1 MRRLSPLADT
11 YTKERSVPVCTATLE
26 QLGFELARI
35 PNIRLDL
42 DDRPQKSPRACVI
55 ASDPPKVVHLIT
67 RAQGGMHD
75 YAAFLHEAGHALH
88 YALCDP
94 GLPYAFRKI
103 SRDHALTEVYSYLIE
118 AVGREPGWH
127 AEHFGLSDED
137 ASRNAEAAGFIEA
150 LLFRR
155 YTAKLGYELDFWGRF
170 ADDGG
175 SPGGYQE
182 RLEAAVGFRY
192 PTENYLSDMDWGFY
206 RPTTCAPGS
215 APRSCGTG
223 CPPTWGRP
231 GGAARRPGRSC
242 ASCSAKGRVRRARSL
257 QRGSASSPTTRARSS
272 MSSRRSPAP
281 SAQTSLP
288 RRSPQDP
295 NGPGPFS

>member
-1 MRRLSPLADT
+1 
-11 YTKERSVPVCTATLE
+11 
-26 QLGFELARI
+26 
-35 PNIRLDL
+35 
-42 DDRPQKSPRACVI
+42 
-55 ASDPPKVVHLIT
+55 
-67 RAQGGMHD
+67 MHD

-103 SRDHALTEVYSYLIE
+103 SRDHALTEVYSYLVE

-175 SPGGYQE
+175 TPGGYQE
-182 RLEAAVGFRY
+182 RLEAATGFRY

-206 RPTTCAPGS
+206 TADYLRAWIRAAQLRHRLSPTS
-215 APRSCGTG
+215 
-223 CPPTWGRP
+223 GRP
-231 GGAARRPGRSC
+231 GGAAPRPGRSC
-242 ASCSAKGRVRRARSL
+242 ASCSAKGRVRRARNL
-257 QRGSASSPTTRARSS
+257 QRGSASSPTTQVRSS
-272 MSSRRSPAP
+272 TSSRPSPSWRPA
-281 SAQTSLP
+281 
-288 RRSPQDP
+288 
-295 NGPGPFS
+295 